1 MAASSREFVRPSRT
15 LLCAGQEM
23 GTEACQHVSYTAVQ
37 HIILLGW
44 QGLVCPSQTLHT
56 VQGGQSVSYGQVR
69 CSGTLCLQDHMHII
83 LVQRIAVLCCRS
95 PVTTSCRGSLYR
107 SSVCSWTP
115 AAILRLS
122 SEPSD
127 GHLLNES
134 AWAHPVCW
142 LCC

>member
-1 MAASSREFVRPSRT
+1 MAASYRESVRPSCT

-44 QGLVCPSQTLHT
+44 QGFVCPSRTLHT
-56 VQGGQSVSYGQVR
+56 VQGGQSLPHGQVS
-69 CSGTLCLQDHMHII
+69 CSGTICLQDHMH
-83 LVQRIAVLCCRS
+83 VVSVHHIAVLCCRL
-95 PVTTSCRGSLYR
+95 PVTMSCRGSLYQ
-107 SSVCSWTP
+107 SSLFSWTP

-134 AWAHPVCW
+134 AWAPPVC
-142 LCC
+142 